1 MAIDQF
7 VVCVNDAD
15 FGGFSAADLVIGKC
29 YAVLAREDDWL
40 RIVVE
45 SGEDYLYPAAWFV
58 PVALS
63 PESAAR
69 LRRRQAPAPPPGKTP
84 TIPSASS

>member
-1 MAIDQF
+1 MEIDQF

-15 FGGFSAADLVIGKC
+15 FADFSGADRVIGQC
-29 YAVLAREDDWL
+29 YAVLAREEGWL
-40 RIVVE
+40 RIVDA

-69 LRRRQAPAPPPGKTP
+69 LRQGLALAPPG
-84 TIPSASS
+84 

>member
-1 MAIDQF
+1 MAIEQF

-15 FGGFSAADLVIGKC
+15 FG
-29 YAVLAREDDWL
+29 EDD
-40 RIVVE
+40 
-45 SGEDYLYPAAWFV
+45 LYPAAGFV

-69 LRRRQAPAPPPGKTP
+69 LRQRLVPAPPG
-84 TIPSASS
+84 

>member
-1 MAIDQF
+1 MEPDQF
-7 VVCVNDAD
+7 VMGADAAR
-15 FGGFSAADLVIGKC
+15 FGDFSAADVVIGQC

-40 RIVVE
+40 RIIDE
-45 SGEDYLYPAAWFV
+45 SGKDTLYPAAWFV

-69 LRRRQAPAPPPGKTP
+69 LRHGLAPAR
-84 TIPSASS
+84 

>member
-1 MAIDQF
+1 MEPDQF
-7 VVCVNDAD
+7 VVCVD
-15 FGGFSAADLVIGKC
+15 AADCDDFSGADLIAGQC

-40 RIVVE
+40 RIVDE
-45 SGEDYLYPAAWFV
+45 SGEDTLYPAAWFV

-69 LRRRQAPAPPPGKTP
+69 LRQRLAPAPTPG
-84 TIPSASS
+84 